1 MTAQFD
7 YGRSL
12 IIYIVVANVMYF
24 CITHHISISSLYVI
38 RII

>member
-12 IIYIVVANVMYF
+12 IIDIVANVMYF
-24 CITHHISISSLYVI
+24 CITHYISISSLYVI